1 MWLLSKALI
10 CGCCLLSNFTN
21 PYTDASDI
29 ERKVTVVAITIPKK
43 RKQRKSWVSNLCLGW
58 EELKVCTSLRLTSL
72 SLILNSVFPSSHT
85 EVIKQTTLLA
95 GLLCVQQKLKMVQ
108 LQRGKRGDRKTVAL
122 GVPYRVQFRTGL
134 LPCLCWLC
142 CVAIKKLR
150 LRKSR

>member
-1 MWLLSKALI
+1 MYILSKVQMYSSLSQNNPNNSGSGHQLTKALI
-10 CGCCLLSNFTN
+10 CGCCLLSYFTN

-58 EELKVCTSLRLTSL
+58 EGLKVCTSLCLTSL

-95 GLLCVQQKLKMVQ
+95 GLLCV
-108 LQRGKRGDRKTVAL
+108 
-122 GVPYRVQFRTGL
+122 
-134 LPCLCWLC
+134 
-142 CVAIKKLR
+142 
-150 LRKSR
+150 